1 MRMKTFSAIAK
12 KHRPANARPGRKP
25 AAYCP
30 GCVQQTG
37 AVRQILGR
45 SGLQARP
52 AMVGGDNSHAQQ
64 ADRVTGAVMRI
75 PKVTGSGPSPGV
87 PCQDEAKRPADR
99 RKGGQYGGKMERQPR
114 ELLVSDHKTN
124 QLQRSPVF
132 DDETCGGPK
141 IETKI
146 EAYVGIASEL
156 VKNALRALE
165 NPQDIPG
172 PLNRIFHIAP
182 EDTLY
187 LFLLRENL
195 TRLEQKLAAPVQS
208 RCRTRSDLRRAGGKR
223 APRAYADLESETQT
237 AAADAGIVYNRNIFR
252 ITGATIRREIVNTV
266 LHEYLHLVRVGHGE
280 EDPGAPIENK
290 NSIKVRGLTKDEAI
304 NNAESHVRFIRAIN

>member
-1 MRMKTFSAIAK
+1 MKAFSAKEK
-12 KHRPANARPGRKP
+12 KHRPANTGPETKP

-37 AVRQILGR
+37 AIRQILRR

-52 AMVGGDNSHAQQ
+52 AMVGGDSSHAQQ
-64 ADRVTGAVMRI
+64 ADRVTDAVMRI
-75 PKVTGSGPSPGV
+75 PKVADSGPSPGV
-87 PCQDEAKRPADR
+87 PRQDEANCPADQ
-99 RKGGQYGGKMERQPR
+99 RKRVQYDGKMERQPL
-114 ELLVSDHKTN
+114 ELQGSDHKTE

-132 DDETCGGPK
+132 EDETCGGQK

-156 VKNALRALE
+156 VKNALLVLE
-165 NPQDIPG
+165 NPQDILG

-182 EDTLY
+182 EDTVY

-280 EDPGAPIENK
+280 EEPGAPIENK

-304 NNAESHVRFIRAIN
+304 NNAESHVRFIRAVN

>member
-1 MRMKTFSAIAK
+1 MRMKTFSAMEK
-12 KHRPANARPGRKP
+12 KHRPATTRPDTKL

-37 AVRQILGR
+37 AIRQILRR
-45 SGLQARP
+45 SGLQPRA
-52 AMVGGDNSHAQQ
+52 AMGGGDSSHAQQ
-64 ADRVTGAVMRI
+64 TDRATDTVVRI
-75 PKVTGSGPSPGV
+75 PKMTGSGPSPGV
-87 PCQDEAKRPADR
+87 PRQDEANRPADQR
-99 RKGGQYGGKMERQPR
+99 EGVQYDGKMERQPL
-114 ELLVSDHKTN
+114 ELHLSDHKTH

-132 DDETCGGPK
+132 DDGTCGGQK
-141 IETKI
+141 IESKI

-156 VKNALRALE
+156 VKNALLALE

-187 LFLLRENL
+187 LFLLNENL

-208 RCRTRSDLRRAGGKR
+208 RCRTRSDLRRAGEKR
-223 APRAYADLESETQT
+223 APRAYADLDQETQT

-304 NNAESHVRFIRAIN
+304 NNAESHVRFIRAVN